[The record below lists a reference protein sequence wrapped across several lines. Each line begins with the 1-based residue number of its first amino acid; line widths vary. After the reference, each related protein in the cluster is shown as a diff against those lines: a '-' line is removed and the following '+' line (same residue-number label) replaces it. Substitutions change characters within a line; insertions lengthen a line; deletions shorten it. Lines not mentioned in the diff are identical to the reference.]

1 MQFRDFKHVT
11 PLQLRFSDLDRLGHV
26 NNVIYLTYFELGRI
40 NYFNAV
46 YKEKINWDKEGFIL
60 AHTEIDYLVPILLTD
75 EIFCFSKV
83 IKIGTKSI
91 TIANSIVKK
100 QNEQLIECANG
111 KVVLVAMDYTL
122 NKSIELPVKW
132 IDAMKKFEA

>member
-60 AHTEIDYLVPILLTD
+60 GQ
-75 EIFCFSKV
+75 S
-83 IKIGTKSI
+83 
-91 TIANSIVKK
+91 
-100 QNEQLIECANG
+100 
-111 KVVLVAMDYTL
+111 
-122 NKSIELPVKW
+122 
-132 IDAMKKFEA
+132 